1 MEIGSRLKEAREAK
15 NLSLEDI
22 QKETKIQTRYLQAIE
37 KGNFGIMPGKFYTR
51 AFIKQYAEAVGL
63 DPEALMEEHKGELP
77 SSSEEEYVQ
86 YTRLQRH
93 KDETSNKGS
102 AVMSFFPKFI
112 IALMII
118 GIVVVAYVF
127 TQKALT
133 GNDQDGT
140 QDEQEA
146 GDEVSYQKNDSDS
159 NEDGANANDDASTDE
174 QDNEG
179 GSDQAKESDSEEGQ
193 NNDESEKTSE
203 ETDGENQEEATPSSS
218 LNLVEKGSG
227 STPQSTFELT
237 NAESVKVTFE
247 STGGAQAKSYLQVE
261 NGKGKAYFAQNVT
274 PSNSPQEF
282 DLSSEDRIYIKVGS
296 APSLNIKVNGERLE
310 YPVDP
315 NEYVF
320 QKIWINVKKK
330 SEE

>member
-93 KDETSNKGS
+93 KDEASNKGS

-133 GNDQDGT
+133 GNEQSGT
-140 QDEQEA
+140 IDEQEA
-146 GDEVSYQKNDSDS
+146 GDEVSYQK
-159 NEDGANANDDASTDE
+159 
-174 QDNEG
+174 
-179 GSDQAKESDSEEGQ
+179 SDSESSSEDGS
-193 NNDESEKTSE
+193 NDESSTDNQNSEDENNQEKQSDKDKQNKNESEDTKEEAEQEE
-203 ETDGENQEEATPSSS
+203 ETPTSS
-218 LNLVEKGSG
+218 LELVEKGSG

-237 NAESVKVTFE
+237 NAENVKITFE

-261 NGKGKAYFAQNVT
+261 NGKGKTYFAQNVS

-282 DLSSEDRIYIKVGS
+282 DLSSEDRVYIKVGS
-296 APSLNIKVNGERLE
+296 APSLNIKVNGEKLE

-320 QKIWINVKKK
+320 QKIWINVKK